1 MAETEAEV
9 VSTSGFKVRPLSKLK
24 TAGSRRSA
32 ENNSSEGSVTD
43 TPQTQSTRSRLRDL
57 TAELHALEAQLR
69 LGGGSDKIEKQHKQG
84 KLTARERIALLL
96 DQDSISQEIGLLVAY
111 DQYKAEAKRHQAE
124 SRNQNAEEIG
134 GAPAAGVVT
143 TIGRISG
150 REAVVVANDATVKA
164 GSWWPETIRKILR
177 AQEIAMRSR
186 VPIIYLVDS
195 AGVNLPFQG
204 GVFPGQ
210 YGASRIFYYNSI
222 MRRYL
227 KVPQISAVMGP
238 CIAGGAYLPALSD
251 VIIMVEGTS
260 FMGLG
265 GANLVKG
272 ATGQTIDNE
281 SLGGALAHNEIS
293 GVAHYR
299 VRNDEDAIAKIRE
312 FVGELPRTYSGLP
325 TEGSEG
331 NETQGLPHGSRSFK
345 ARRPA
350 EDIYQIF
357 PEDHRQPYS
366 TRDLFDCLFDDGHL
380 DEFQADYAKEIVT
393 GHARLQG
400 IQVGVIAN
408 ARGMFRDPAGG
419 APKFGGI
426 IYTESAEKVAYF
438 IETCNRH
445 RTPLVFIQDV
455 SGFMVG
461 REAEHSGIIRAG
473 ARFVEAM
480 ATAAVPKIVLTINHA
495 SGAGYYAM
503 AGQGFDPDFIFSW
516 PTGRMGVMEGDSA
529 VQAVFGSELER
540 LKQSAQEPDAQLEI
554 EMRKVRETYERELD
568 AKYAAAR
575 GFVDA
580 VIAPENTRD
589 ILALALRVSLNYS
602 GPHLGQFVLP
612 QTLA

>member
-1 MAETEAEV
+1 MAESESEV
-9 VSTSGFKVRPLSKLK
+9 VPTSGFKVRPLSKKGPGVASQKPESSDRIFASDTGSQPLK
-24 TAGSRRSA
+24 
-32 ENNSSEGSVTD
+32 
-43 TPQTQSTRSRLRDL
+43 STTILSKPTSRLREL
-57 TAELHALEAQLR
+57 TADLNELETKLR
-69 LGGGSDKIEKQHKQG
+69 TGGGQQRIEKQHKQG
-84 KLTARERIALLL
+84 KLTARERIDLLF
-96 DQDSISQEIGLLVAY
+96 DPTSFSQEIGLLVAH
-111 DQYKAEAKRHQAE
+111 DQYEGQ
-124 SRNQNAEEIG
+124 
-134 GAPAAGVVT
+134 APAAGVVT
-143 TIGRISG
+143 TIGRVAG
-150 REAVVVANDATVKA
+150 REVVVVANDATVKA
-164 GSWWPETIRKILR
+164 GSWWPETIKKILR
-177 AQEIAMRSR
+177 AQEVAMRSR

-195 AGVNLPFQG
+195 AGVNLPYQG

-281 SLGGALAHNEIS
+281 TLGGARTHNELS

-299 VRNDEDAIAKIRE
+299 VKNDEDAIAKIRE
-312 FVGELPRTYSGLP
+312 FVGELPRK
-325 TEGSEG
+325 
-331 NETQGLPHGSRSFK
+331 ETRDSRVEAEQVLSLK
-345 ARRPA
+345 PQVSKPA
-350 EDIYQIF
+350 DNIYDIL
-357 PEDHRQPYS
+357 PEDHRQPYD
-366 TRDLFDCLFDDGHL
+366 TRALLGCILDEGQL
-380 DEFQADYAKEIVT
+380 DEFQADYAKEIIT
-393 GHARLQG
+393 GHASLGG
-400 IQVGVIAN
+400 IQVGVIVN

-419 APKFGGI
+419 RPKFGGI

-438 IETCNRH
+438 IDTCNRH
-445 RTPLVFIQDV
+445 GTPLLFIQDV

-461 REAEHSGIIRAG
+461 SEAEHSGIIRAG

-480 ATAAVPKIVLTINHA
+480 ATATVPKIVLTVNHA

-516 PTGRMGVMEGDSA
+516 ATGRMGVMEGDSA

-540 LKQSAQEPDAQLEI
+540 LKRNGQEPGPDLEI
-554 EMRKVRETYERELD
+554 EMRKVRETYERDLD

-580 VIAPENTRD
+580 VIAPETTRD
-589 ILALALRVSLNYS
+589 VLELALRVSLNYS

-612 QTLA
+612 ASLT